1 LTGFAINQRH
11 SSGAGIV
18 TRPAE
23 GGAVPDGYDL
33 LFILRPD
40 GQLVAVTR
48 HRRPAPENG
57 DTLVLLG
64 PARQAA
70 AIAESSHRED
80 VDHLPGS

>member
-1 LTGFAINQRH
+1 
-11 SSGAGIV
+11 V

-33 LFILRPD
+33 LFVLRPD

-80 VDHLPGS
+80 VGHLPGS